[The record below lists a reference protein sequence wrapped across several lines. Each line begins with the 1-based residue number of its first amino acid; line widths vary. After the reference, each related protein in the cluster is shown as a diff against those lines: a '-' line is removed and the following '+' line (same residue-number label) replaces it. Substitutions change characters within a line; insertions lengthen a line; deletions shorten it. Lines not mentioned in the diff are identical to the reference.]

1 MKRFLPPNV
10 MNLDPRRVMDWSQPR
25 RHEHRAEM
33 DKRREQRPQD
43 MEWLEKHRRCIKAY
57 HFTKDER
64 LQVDFREQEWCAC
77 GGLAFEAA
85 YNREL
90 DGEMTEG
97 KQTNYDAGFWKIFQR
112 PLCDARG
119 WIERA

>member
-33 DKRREQRPQD
+33 DNRREQRPQD

-97 KQTNYDAGFWKIFQR
+97 QQTNYDAGFWKIFQL

-119 WIERA
+119 W